1 MNIGTTLFSMLAP
14 SAGGAQGLTQ
24 SDAETSF
31 AATLLLVTGNLGGE
45 DSADV
50 NADPSMR
57 PSQVVPSTDEPA
69 EEMVPSLELLVL
81 MTDPVDGDGV
91 EVGKRVAEVLYDA
104 LTTLLAHGQRS
115 GDATRHEVADDGD
128 LTQRVAQP
136 SNVATRGAS
145 RVRQDVEGGRQSA
158 MERGVGQLVVEAEA
172 FPDALAFGAKPTEP
186 ALPQSGQESADPEV
200 PSPSGT
206 GSEDASQAV
215 AADYSPSQTMHDV
228 EFPAAVTVAQDDS
241 VPAELNQQNGMTRP
255 PAEQTAHLAM
265 SSLGD
270 VRNTDAAQVAVRTL
284 GSQSQTDQS
293 VALEHSE
300 RVQQHLESGKT
311 ADPVR
316 NQEVPAE
323 AITKLS
329 GDRTHFNQT
338 TSEPAARVDR
348 QVSSKAQPE
357 VLTAAAAV
365 GKDGMSL
372 GKDEGL
378 RASITGGQW
387 QEPSINSSG
396 GGRPLVQRQVRQPSA
411 QTSEVTPADVAG
423 SSGKV
428 VILPE
433 IDTVRESVHRL
444 VSEATDASVARP
456 RPNPGPLAQHSG
468 AGMERRDG
476 QAQPVHSDASRDREG
491 RGTLT
496 SKPKPGDA
504 HKPAA
509 TTGDAGSGEPM
520 ESVVNTVSNGEAK
533 LGAPI
538 DGFPSAPV
546 QSQFVKATP
555 VKAGLQATDASL
567 EAPTPHTDWVTLRV
581 DTAGQGTVRIRV
593 AVMGN
598 HVRATIL
605 HEDAGVAAQLST
617 RVGDLRQ
624 ALVRQGFSESQLSI
638 QPAPSSQQLAA
649 AGSTWQPARF
659 NSGTATSPELLD
671 SDQRSPNDRGRDRY
685 DDSYDRRDTS
695 QRRRQNQR
703 ER

>member
-1 MNIGTTLFSMLAP
+1 MNVGTTLFSMLVP
-14 SAGGAQGLTQ
+14 SPGGAQGRTQ
-24 SDAETSF
+24 SDVETAF

-115 GDATRHEVADDGD
+115 GDATRHEVADGGD
-128 LTQRVAQP
+128 PTQRVAQP
-136 SNVATRGAS
+136 SNLATRG
-145 RVRQDVEGGRQSA
+145 
-158 MERGVGQLVVEAEA
+158 A
-172 FPDALAFGAKPTEP
+172 FPDALAFGAKPTES
-186 ALPQSGQESADPEV
+186 ARPQSGQEPVDPEV

-215 AADYSPSQTMHDV
+215 AADHSPSQTMHDV
-228 EFPAAVTVAQDDS
+228 EFPAAVTVAQGDS
-241 VPAELNQQNGMTRP
+241 VPAESNQQNGMTRP

-265 SSLGD
+265 SPLGD

-284 GSQSQTDQS
+284 GSQPQTDQS

-300 RVQQHLESGKT
+300 RLEAAPVRQHLESGKT
-311 ADPVR
+311 ADPVK
-316 NQEVPAE
+316 NQEVPTE

-329 GDRTHFNQT
+329 GDRTDFNQT

-348 QVSSKAQPE
+348 QVSPKAQLE

-387 QEPSINSSG
+387 QEPSTNSSG

-411 QTSEVTPADVAG
+411 QTSEATPVDVAG

-444 VSEATDASVARP
+444 VSEATDASVARL

-491 RGTLT
+491 RGTPT
-496 SKPKPGDA
+496 SKPRPWGA

-520 ESVVNTVSNGEAK
+520 ESVVNAVSNGEAK

-546 QSQFVKATP
+546 QSQFVKANP
-555 VKAGLQATDASL
+555 VRAGLHTTDASP
-567 EAPTPHTDWVTLRV
+567 EAPTRHTDWVTLRV

-593 AVMGN
+593 AVLGN

-638 QPAPSSQQLAA
+638 QPALSSQHVAA
-649 AGSTWQPARF
+649 TGSSWQPARF
-659 NSGTATSPELLD
+659 NFGTAASPD
-671 SDQRSPNDRGRDRY
+671 PDQRSPNDRGRDPY
-685 DDSYDRRDTS
+685 DESYDRRDTS